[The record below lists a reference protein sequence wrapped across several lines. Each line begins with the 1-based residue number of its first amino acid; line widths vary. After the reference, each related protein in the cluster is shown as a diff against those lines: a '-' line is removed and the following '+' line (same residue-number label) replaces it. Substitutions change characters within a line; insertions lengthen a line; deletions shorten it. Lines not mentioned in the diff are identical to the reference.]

1 MIEQLVTAARRAQDR
16 AYAPYSRYAVGA
28 ALESLEGEVFT
39 GCNVEN
45 ASYSLTIC
53 AERVALGS
61 AVAAGVRAFARL
73 VVVTDSV
80 PPAAPCGSCRQMLAE
95 FGMDLEVIAVSGN
108 GERRWRLEELLP
120 DGFSSSDLSP

>member
-1 MIEQLVTAARRAQDR
+1 MIEQLVTAARRARDC

-61 AVAAGVRAFARL
+61 AVAAGVQAFARL
-73 VVVTDSV
+73 VVVTESV